1 MDIPALL
8 VENIV
13 QGFVI
18 GLIIGLVLK
27 MASKAVRNLL
37 IIQFVLIK
45 WLEARNIVIIDWNR
59 LTYGLLG
66 KEELVVDQTVR
77 LVESLVEAGCRRLP
91 LSLFDR
97 FPARERGFAR
107 CVDREATRSRCRT
120 GVHQGVDRGARD
132 APH

>member
-77 LVESLVEAGCRRLP
+77 LVESLVVMGIFGAALVAGFLLAQRI
-91 LSLFDR
+91 
-97 FPARERGFAR
+97 AN
-107 CVDREATRSRCRT
+107 
-120 GVHQGVDRGARD
+120 
-132 APH
+132 

>member
-8 VENIV
+8 AENIV

-27 MASKAVRNLL
+27 MASKSVRNVL

-45 WLEARNIVIIDWNR
+45 CLEARNIVVIDWNR

-66 KEELVVDQTVR
+66 QDQFVIGQTAN
-77 LVESLVEAGCRRLP
+77 LFESLVEMGIFGVAFAGGILLSQRL
-91 LSLFDR
+91 
-97 FPARERGFAR
+97 GK
-107 CVDREATRSRCRT
+107 
-120 GVHQGVDRGARD
+120 
-132 APH
+132 

>member
-8 VENIV
+8 AENIV

-18 GLIIGLVLK
+18 GLIIGLVIK

-66 KEELVVDQTVR
+66 NEELVLDQTAK
-77 LVESLVEAGCRRLP
+77 LFESLVEMGIFGAALVAGFLLAQRI
-91 LSLFDR
+91 SK
-97 FPARERGFAR
+97 
-107 CVDREATRSRCRT
+107 
-120 GVHQGVDRGARD
+120 
-132 APH
+132 